1 MCPELKEWSCGIA
14 GIEPEKIECIDECC
28 CYGNGW
34 DKCRVYIAQFFVHE
48 QCAEEQ
54 LVEASA

>member
-1 MCPELKEWSCGIA
+1 MCPELKEWACEIA
-14 GIEPEKIECIDECC
+14 GVEPEKIDCIDECC

-48 QCAEEQ
+48 NIF
-54 LVEASA
+54 EAA